1 MLYPILTYSR
11 DLGDFTHNLVELH
24 ASGLKAIRLIYK
36 GKSETDFNARIEEI
50 QQLISENKLELDILI
65 DLPGKKPIVGHL
77 NEGLHVELGFEYQLT
92 NEKTAS
98 SSSSIPIANFF
109 DHECFNELLSGD
121 IISIADDELN
131 LLVTEVTDE
140 VIETT
145 ALNSF
150 HLTSNRSMGLKNKD
164 FTIEANSEADLSF
177 VQNLKVIPR
186 NMKLV
191 VSFTKTAN
199 DLKKLK
205 QLQPE
210 IELIPKIETIVSDA
224 DLLEIIKHCET
235 LMLGRGDLS
244 LVCTPKELFSYQ
256 EHLIELCRQHNK
268 KLIIGTGLLSSISDK
283 QSTTIAEVMDYAH
296 LRNRGIDGFLLAGS
310 NAQKYPFETLEF
322 MRNYSNNNLIVV

>member
-1 MLYPILTYSR
+1 MIHPILTYSR
-11 DLGDFTHNLVELH
+11 DLGDFTHDLTELH

-36 GKSETDFNARIEEI
+36 GKSETEFNARIEEI
-50 QQLISENKLELDILI
+50 QQIVSKNQLELDILV

-77 NEGLHVELGFEYQLT
+77 DEGLHVELGFEYQLT

-98 SSSSIPIANFF
+98 SSSSIPIVNFF

-140 VIETT
+140 VIETI

-164 FTIEANSEADLSF
+164 FTLEANSDADLSF
-177 VQNLKVIPR
+177 VKNLKNTPT
-186 NMKLV
+186 NLKLV
-191 VSFTKTAN
+191 VSFTKTAT

-205 QLQPE
+205 LLQPE

-224 DLLEIIKHCET
+224 DLLEIMEHCET

-244 LVCTPKELFSYQ
+244 LVCSPEELFSYQ
-256 EHLIELCRQHNK
+256 EHLINFCKQHSK
-268 KLIIGTGLLSSISDK
+268 KLIVGTGLLSSISDK
-283 QSTTIAEVMDYAH
+283 QSPTIAEVMDYGH
-296 LRNRGIDGFLLAGS
+296 LVNSGINSFLIAGS
-310 NAQKYPFETLEF
+310 NAQKYPLETLKF
-322 MRNYSNNNLIVV
+322 MTIFGENS